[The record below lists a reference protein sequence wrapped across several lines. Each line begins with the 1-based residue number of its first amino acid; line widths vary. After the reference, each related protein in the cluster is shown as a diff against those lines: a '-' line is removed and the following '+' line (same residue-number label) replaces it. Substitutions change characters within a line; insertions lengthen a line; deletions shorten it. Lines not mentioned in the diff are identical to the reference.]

1 MNRVIVTVKRQGETR
16 AKELDVPSDVAAG
29 QLAGLVARALRWDSG
44 VAGQQF
50 DYEIK
55 ANPPG
60 RVLHDRETLSQASA
74 LDGSWLIFIPVPKK
88 AGYDRPLPAQIPPY
102 QQNDMPQSP
111 DTASF
116 SLKNS
121 GRQPLETV
129 LSQQNNMAPPP
140 ESELSQQSNSVP
152 SSDTA
157 LSSKQNESL
166 NPLEAVN
173 SVQQNENLPPQEA
186 EPHLQQN
193 NKPLPSEVTPVS
205 GWRTIGAELQPD
217 GEEQPV
223 KEQPDDKAPGFV
235 WRKLD

>member
-1 MNRVIVTVKRQGETR
+1 MDRVIVTVKRQGETR
-16 AKELDVPSDVAAG
+16 AKELEVPSDVAAV
-29 QLAGLVARALRWDSG
+29 QLAVLVARALRWDSG

-50 DYEIK
+50 DYKIK

-74 LDGSWLIFIPVPKK
+74 LDGSWLIFIPVPQK
-88 AGYDRPLPAQIPPY
+88 AGYDRPLPAQIPTY
-102 QQNDMPQSP
+102 QQNNMLQSP

-121 GRQPLETV
+121 VIQPLETV
-129 LSQQNNMAPPP
+129 LSQQDNMAPPP
-140 ESELSQQSNSVP
+140 GSALSQQSNSVP

-157 LSSKQNESL
+157 IPSKQNESL
-166 NPLEAVN
+166 N
-173 SVQQNENLPPQEA
+173 NEKLPPQEV
-186 EPHLQQN
+186 EPHLRQN
-193 NKPLPSEVTPVS
+193 NKPLPSQVTPVS

-217 GEEQPV
+217 GEEQPA
-223 KEQPDDKAPGFV
+223 KKQPDDKAPVFV